1 MRLVVAIVLWAISI
15 VTLTWGI
22 AQRTVFDAPE
32 SIVRTITSDT
42 KAPVTILHGDVLSA
56 FPGRPT
62 VTVEGSVAA
71 KMPVQSGG
79 GFVTLETSDVFVSYG
94 RTIDVMAWLSP
105 TRHTLL
111 EFDVLLDSWSALPRS
126 GELYAS
132 DPRGSD
138 LWLQEVS
145 GQDTVSISVPSS
157 EGMTM
162 IIMSD
167 GQFPAPP
174 VITLTWP
181 VPNEAPW
188 VLAALIIGILTMAA
202 GFIAVILA
210 IANHRKNR
218 GPRRR
223 KTRRPSRVPRSRQRV
238 AKRTPP
244 PAPPRRGRRV
254 AGFVVIPALGAMV
267 LATMGCSSVDLP
279 RLPVEV
285 LEQPLAD
292 TAPYPAVTELQ
303 FSKIMSEVSA
313 QIRLADEELSI
324 NTLGVRVEDPT
335 LSARRTAYLVRRS
348 DSETA
353 ELMAIPSSPIR
364 LVMPQQTKTWPR
376 SVFGVIQDEADLESP
391 SLGVVLRQ
399 QDPRSRYHL
408 TYVVVLNPQVTL
420 PDLPAADVGAAKL
433 APDSKLIRITPQEV
447 LSHYSDVI
455 NNGAESVHSGEF
467 ALINDTLYSAI
478 GPAAQQL
485 RQESFGETVSVEW
498 ETSPTDRDIVAF
510 STANGGAIVLGTIS
524 EIETVSPRQS
534 GATINSSTAVRAL
547 TSVSQSSRGFDVE
560 SHIQT
565 LWYVPPVG
573 SEEGIRVLGFTYSL
587 MGAREVE

>member
-1 MRLVVAIVLWAISI
+1 VRLVVAVVLWAISI
-15 VTLTWGI
+15 ATLTWGI

-32 SIVRTITSDT
+32 SIVRTITTDT
-42 KAPVTILHGDVLSA
+42 KAPATIIHGDVLSA

-62 VTVEGSVAA
+62 ITVEGSVAA
-71 KMPVQSGG
+71 KIPNESGQ
-79 GFVTLETSDVFVSYG
+79 GFSTLQTSDVFVSYG

-111 EFDVLLDSWSALPRS
+111 EFDVLLDSWSTLPRS
-126 GELYAS
+126 GELYAPN
-132 DPRGSD
+132 PRGSD
-138 LWLQEVS
+138 LWSQEFS
-145 GQDTVSISVPSS
+145 GQDTVSISVAAP
-157 EGMTM
+157 EGMTVL
-162 IIMSD
+162 IMSD

-174 VITLTWP
+174 IITLSWP

-188 VLAALIIGILTMAA
+188 VLAALIIGIVTMVA
-202 GFIAVILA
+202 GFIAIILA
-210 IANHRKNR
+210 IVHYRKNR

-223 KTRRPSRVPRSRQRV
+223 KTRRPRRVPRSRQRV
-238 AKRTPP
+238 AKRPAP

-254 AGFVVIPALGAMV
+254 AGFVATPALGAMV
-267 LATMGCSSVDLP
+267 LATMGCSSLALP
-279 RLPVEV
+279 EVPAEV
-285 LEQPLAD
+285 LEEPLAA

-303 FSKIMSEVSA
+303 FSKIMSQVSA

-348 DSETA
+348 DSEST

-376 SVFGVIQDEADLESP
+376 SVFGIIQDEADVESP

-399 QDPRSRYHL
+399 QDPRSQYHL

-420 PDLPAADVGAAKL
+420 PDLPAADLGAAKI
-433 APDSKLIRITPQEV
+433 APDSKLIRTAPQEV
-447 LSHYSDVI
+447 LEHYSDVI
-455 NNGAESVHSGEF
+455 NNGAESVYSGEF
-467 ALINDTLYSAI
+467 SLINDTLYSAI
-478 GPAAQQL
+478 GPSAAQL

-498 ETSPTDRDIVAF
+498 ETSPADRDIVAF
-510 STANGGAIVLGTIS
+510 STADGGAIVLGTLS
-524 EIETVSPRQS
+524 EIETVSPLQS
-534 GATINSSTAVRAL
+534 GATINSSIAVRAL
-547 TSVSQSSRGFDVE
+547 TSVSQSSQGFDVE
-560 SHIQT
+560 SQIQT

-573 SEEGIRVLGFTYSL
+573 STEGIRVLGFTYSL
-587 MGAREVE
+587 MGAKEVQ